1 MKIQTSYHR
10 EILVA
15 DQDRLVFKNGIP
27 GFGDETSFVL
37 LRVSENPIFH
47 VLQSTKT
54 PGLAFIV
61 TNPFHFFKEY
71 DFTLDDGTLE
81 QLEIQQESDVLVYT
95 ILTLKNPFEKSTAN
109 LQAPIVI
116 NQENNHGKQVILN
129 HSDYKTRHLFVE
141 SQTASMK
148 G

>member
-1 MKIQTSYHR
+1 MKIQTSYHG
-10 EILVA
+10 EILIEERV
-15 DQDRLVFKNGIP
+15 RLVFNKGIP

-37 LRVSENPIFH
+37 LPVLENPIFQ

-54 PGLAFIV
+54 PEIAFIV
-61 TNPFHFFKEY
+61 SNPFHFFKEY
-71 DFTLDDGTLE
+71 DFTLDNGTLD
-81 QLEIQQESDVLVYT
+81 QLGIQQERDVLVYT

-129 HSDYKTRHLFVE
+129 HPDYKTRHLFVE
-141 SQTASMK
+141 TQTAAAK

>member
-1 MKIQTSYHR
+1 MKIQTSYHGETLIEDR
-10 EILVA
+10 E
-15 DQDRLVFKNGIP
+15 RLVFKNGIP

-37 LRVSENPIFH
+37 LPVSENTIFQ

-54 PGLAFIV
+54 PALAFIV

-71 DFTLDDGTLE
+71 DFTLDDGTLD
-81 QLEIQQESDVLVYT
+81 QLGIQQERDVLVYT

-116 NQENNHGKQVILN
+116 NQKNNYGKQVILN
-129 HSDYKTRHLFVE
+129 HPDYNTRHLFVE
-141 SQTASMK
+141 TQTATAK